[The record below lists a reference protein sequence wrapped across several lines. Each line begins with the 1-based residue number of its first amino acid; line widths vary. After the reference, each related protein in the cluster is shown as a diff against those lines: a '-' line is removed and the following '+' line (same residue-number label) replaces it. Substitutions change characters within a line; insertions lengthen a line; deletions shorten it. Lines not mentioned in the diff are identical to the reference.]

1 MPSSKLSIVILSFNQ
16 VDATLE
22 CLTSLAQQT
31 CQDFTVKVIDNCS
44 ASNTVER
51 IRKDF
56 PNIPVQALAE
66 NLGWAGGNNVGIK
79 QSLVD
84 GNDWIMLLNND
95 TVIPKNTVASL
106 YEYLNTLNPSILTP
120 AIRYL
125 HEPSQMQVDPSK
137 GIYSFH
143 AAYVGEHPA
152 NYQASLKLWEL
163 DFVYGA
169 CMVVHRKIFETIGLM
184 EERFFLQMEE
194 TDFYLRAK
202 NKGFKTYCAASI
214 CIDHAESLSFG
225 GKVTP
230 TKTYYIARNNLL
242 LAERHV
248 RSFKTF
254 KKAFR
259 EYYYFLASKSRTA
272 GRADSLLGIIGWLA
286 SSDENAQSCRLAIW
300 HYATRQFGKLNPAL
314 FSVKN

>member
-16 VDATLE
+16 VEATLA
-22 CLTSLAQQT
+22 CLESLAQQT
-31 CQDFTVKVIDNCS
+31 RKDFNVVVIDNCS
-44 ASNTVER
+44 AATTVQK
-51 IRKDF
+51 IRHNF
-56 PNIPVQALAE
+56 PTIHLLALDE
-66 NLGWAGGNNVGIK
+66 NLGWAGGNNVGIR
-79 QSLVD
+79 QCLGESH
-84 GNDWIMLLNND
+84 DWIMLLNND
-95 TVIPKNTVASL
+95 TVLPKNTVANL
-106 YEYLNTLNPSILTP
+106 FEYISVLQPSIITP

-125 HEPSQMQVDPSK
+125 HQPSQMQVDPSQ

-143 AAYVGEHPA
+143 AAYVGEQPA
-152 NYQASLKLWEL
+152 IYRPDVGLWEL

-169 CMVVHRKIFETIGLM
+169 CMIVHRQVFETVGLM

-202 NKGFKTYCAASI
+202 NRGFKTYCAASI

-248 RSFKTF
+248 RSFKAF
-254 KKAFR
+254 KKAAK
-259 EYYYFLASKSRTA
+259 EYYYFLAAKSRTA
-272 GRADSLLGIIGWLA
+272 GRADSLSGIISWLV
-286 SSDENAQSCRLAIW
+286 SSDANAQSCRLAIW
-300 HYATRQFGKLNPAL
+300 HYATRQFGKLDPAL
-314 FSVKN
+314 LTVKN